1 MMAGLERKMPD
12 GSCGGHNERKQ
23 RFPDEFDRGPRGA
36 GGYGQEVRAEPPAEI
51 ATAAEQ
57 PVQASGEA
65 SEEMREA
72 NEATGE
78 LMDDTVITTKVKE
91 ALLQDP
97 GTSALAIGVDT
108 LIGGVQLSGSVDSVD
123 EKQRAKEIA
132 ERVDGVIAVDNALSV
147 K

>member
-1 MMAGLERKMPD
+1 MNASDFLMSSIVVGL
-12 GSCGGHNERKQ
+12 
-23 RFPDEFDRGPRGA
+23 A
-36 GGYGQEVRAEPPAEI
+36 ALGGYGQEVRAEPPAEI
-51 ATAAEQ
+51 ATAVEQ
-57 PVQASGEA
+57 PIEASGEA
-65 SEEMREA
+65 SEEIREA
-72 NEATGE
+72 KEATGG

-91 ALLQDP
+91 ALLQDA

-123 EKQRAKEIA
+123 AKQRAKEIA

>member
-1 MMAGLERKMPD
+1 MNASDFLMSSIVVGL
-12 GSCGGHNERKQ
+12 
-23 RFPDEFDRGPRGA
+23 A
-36 GGYGQEVRAEPPAEI
+36 ALGGYGQEVRAEAPARI

-57 PVQASGEA
+57 PVEASGEA
-65 SEEMREA
+65 SEEIRAA
-72 NEATGE
+72 NEATGG

-91 ALLQDP
+91 ALLQDA

-123 EKQRAKEIA
+123 AKQRAKEIA

>member
-1 MMAGLERKMPD
+1 MNANNFLMSLIVAGLAALE
-12 GSCGGHNERKQ
+12 
-23 RFPDEFDRGPRGA
+23 
-36 GGYGQEVRAEPPAEI
+36 GYGQQVRAEPPAQI

-57 PVQASGEA
+57 PVEASGEA

-72 NEATGE
+72 KNAAGK
-78 LMDDTVITTKVKE
+78 LMYDTVITRKVKA
-91 ALLQDP
+91 ALFQDAGP
-97 GTSALAIGVDT
+97 SALAIGLDT

>member
-1 MMAGLERKMPD
+1 MGLVEDIVMNAFLMSSIVV
-12 GSCGGHNERKQ
+12 GL
-23 RFPDEFDRGPRGA
+23 A
-36 GGYGQEVRAEPPAEI
+36 ALGGYGQEVRAEPAQI

-57 PVQASGEA
+57 PIEASGEA

-72 NEATGE
+72 NEATGG

-91 ALLQDP
+91 ALLQDA
-97 GTSALAIGVDT
+97 GASALAIGVDT

-123 EKQRAKEIA
+123 EKQRAREIA
-132 ERVDGVIAVDNALSV
+132 ERVDGVTAVDNALSV

>member
-1 MMAGLERKMPD
+1 MEITHEK
-12 GSCGGHNERKQ
+12 
-23 RFPDEFDRGPRGA
+23 GPHGPCA
-36 GGYGQEVRAEPPAEI
+36 VSILVALSAQDASA

-57 PVQASGEA
+57 PVEASGDA
-65 SEEMREA
+65 TEEKHEA
-72 NEATGE
+72 NETVGE
-78 LMDDTVITTKVKE
+78 LTDDTVITTKVKA
-91 ALLQDP
+91 ALLQEP
-97 GTSALAIGVDT
+97 GTSGLQIGVET

>member
-1 MMAGLERKMPD
+1 MNANDLLMSLIVVGL
-12 GSCGGHNERKQ
+12 
-23 RFPDEFDRGPRGA
+23 A
-36 GGYGQEVRAEPPAEI
+36 ALGGYGQEVRAEPPAQI

-57 PVQASGEA
+57 PVEASDEA

-72 NEATGE
+72 KKAAGE
-78 LMDDTVITTKVKE
+78 LMYDTVITRKVKA
-91 ALLQDP
+91 ALLQDA
-97 GTSALAIGVDT
+97 GTSARAIGVDT

-132 ERVDGVIAVDNALSV
+132 ERVDGVIAVDYALSV